1 MTGPRRSTALSGWGF
16 VLVGVLA
23 GVVVTIAGIA
33 GGAIAA
39 AVIAVLIGV
48 LGLGSLVVAFAR
60 DELAANRASKLAVGE
75 WPARA
80 SRRPAVVRQAAA
92 VDELAV
98 LWRAAHDRFDRLREQ
113 YAAYEC
119 DPLAVL
125 RLPALADVSVPAT
138 ARFVDAFAEAQALES
153 DRMPRRTHAQR
164 FVAAVGAAERAH
176 TAAVDVAGRIRL
188 STFGRAERRTV
199 ERVVKM
205 LTTARLTDNA
215 AERRVAYAKARTAL
229 AGLERSGT
237 LSLPAVTAAA
247 LAAAAGSPAGPPSI
261 MGRTSVAKID

>member
-16 VLVGVLA
+16 MLVGVLA
-23 GVVVTIAGIA
+23 GVVVVIAGIA
-33 GGAIAA
+33 GGAVAA

-48 LGLGSLVVAFAR
+48 LGLGGLVVAFAR
-60 DELAANRASKLAVGE
+60 DELAANRARRRAVGESPAVGE
-75 WPARA
+75 WPARVA
-80 SRRPAVVRQAAA
+80 RRPAVARQTAA
-92 VDELAV
+92 VDELDV

-164 FVAAVGAAERAH
+164 FVDAVAAAERAH

-229 AGLERSGT
+229 DGLERSGT
-237 LSLPAVTAAA
+237 LALPAVTAAA
-247 LAAAAGSPAGPPSI
+247 LAAAAGSARLALPAG
-261 MGRTSVAKID
+261 R